1 MRRLALILG
10 LVLIAALTIQAG
22 YDFILTS
29 EGLRYF
35 SSEPRR
41 LLDVMFLGIAG
52 GMIAL
57 GISRLSP
64 ASQRKLKLVALGGF
78 GGLALGFLALLALAL
93 ASAAATVTEAGM
105 WGWAAA
111 ALVSLVVTAGSLYL
125 EFRRVWRRK

>member
-78 GGLALGFLALLALAL
+78 LALAL